1 MLLNSWKG
9 EEENLEFTIIGS
21 IDFGPSPSDRRDSVT
36 SSEFSGSRSALIHSR
51 QNSTTSIEDL
61 EVQLESKPQVD
72 TEMFANLFY
81 PSFPAYHKRSSFFVI
96 TLEKNA
102 VNAYT
107 YNWRKDES
115 QKFFLKLL
123 KIVNWAK

>member
-36 SSEFSGSRSALIHSR
+36 R